1 MFSTPAC
8 SISASQLPRTSRGRF
23 LGTIPV
29 RVDHGPSREVTL
41 TYEVDEYGDLTAGA
55 QYRNNEELIDFPMQ
69 YLRPH
74 TEEQRA

>member
-1 MFSTPAC
+1 
-8 SISASQLPRTSRGRF
+8 
-23 LGTIPV
+23 
-29 RVDHGPSREVTL
+29 VDHGPSREVTL

-74 TEEQRA
+74 IEEQHA